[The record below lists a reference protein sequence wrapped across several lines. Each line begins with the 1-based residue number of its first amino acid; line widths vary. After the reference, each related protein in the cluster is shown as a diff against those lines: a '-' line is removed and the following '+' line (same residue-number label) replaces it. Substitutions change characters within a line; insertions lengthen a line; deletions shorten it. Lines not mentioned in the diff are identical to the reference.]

1 MLSISFFA
9 GAQLRHHQPSAEGT
23 REKRRAPRQRTGGR
37 AMAGKLD
44 RAEAGQD
51 EVPMDQRVQGEAAR
65 RGCARDL

>member
-1 MLSISFFA
+1 
-9 GAQLRHHQPSAEGT
+9 
-23 REKRRAPRQRTGGR
+23 
-37 AMAGKLD
+37 MAGKLD